1 MLQEI
6 DAEDAT
12 MPLTVLFLIPLGLA
26 LAFLMWVLW
35 SVTQELSSHPEST
48 QKQRMISIDVPDPY
62 AMRGFL
68 PHH

>member
-1 MLQEI
+1 
-6 DAEDAT
+6 
-12 MPLTVLFLIPLGLA
+12 
-26 LAFLMWVLW
+26 MWVLW